1 LLDTIGNCPSNGLN
15 KMLASTL
22 SIDTIAFFDAIFI
35 SKAYHNNIF
44 TKVHISVSK
53 YILFLEK

>member
-1 LLDTIGNCPSNGLN
+1 
-15 KMLASTL
+15 MLTNTL